1 MIQRKCVICGKPFN
15 CYPSDNKVT
24 CSNACRRERQRRIVK
39 ENPVKWGDTAKER
52 LSKKGQTDN
61 LRKGTEAAKRSP
73 IAGRGETNREAKIW
87 VLISPDGRE
96 ITVRNL
102 RHWARANT
110 ELFDKPPGD
119 KSAYQICCGFSAI
132 AQTLKG
138 NRGPNGPMTYF
149 GWSLKDLP
157 VTPGHSSE
165 K

>member
-1 MIQRKCVICGKPFN
+1 MIQRKCVICGSLFS

-24 CSNACRRERQRRIVK
+24 CSNACCRERQRRLVK
-39 ENPVKWGDTAKER
+39 QKPVRWSDAAKAR
-52 LSKKGQTDN
+52 LSQKGQTDN
-61 LRKGTEAAKRSP
+61 LLKGAEAVKRSP
-73 IAGRGETNREAKIW
+73 IAGRGETNHEAKIW

-102 RHWARANT
+102 RHWARSNT
-110 ELFDKPPGD
+110 ELFGKPPGD
-119 KSAYQICCGFSAI
+119 KSAYQISCGFSAI

-157 VTPGHSSE
+157 VPPPPE